1 MAESR
6 PALVLT
12 VRPKVNELE
21 ILRISAGLRGDYHTL
36 AAEAARKQILLWTK
50 SRTTG
55 ALPSYA
61 WAYQSFDH
69 FAGGRNCSAVRLVST
84 DSDIWALRAEDPDKE
99 TPIVQTLPEAS
110 VILERPNTA
119 RFTLRLLAASPETEL
134 PIEPHVPGLVL
145 QLINS
150 PGLVSGNYRLTE
162 KVARSDCSYRG
173 HLN

>member
-21 ILRISAGLRGDYHTL
+21 ILRISAGLRRDYHTL

-84 DSDIWALRAEDPDKE
+84 GSDIWALRAEDPDKE
-99 TPIVQTLPEAS
+99 TPIVQTS
-110 VILERPNTA
+110 
-119 RFTLRLLAASPETEL
+119 
-134 PIEPHVPGLVL
+134 IEPHVPGLVL